1 MVDQRHDVICRLA
14 VAEAATPGRLR
25 TALAHAISPARYAVA
40 GLLVAFAA
48 LLTLPLQAEAQTV
61 ETLVNNLSQSTA
73 GQASVGGDNGIRQAQ
88 KFTVPAGQNYT
99 LADVTIGVG
108 FLGND
113 RIVVTIREGSGTN
126 PPNTALYTLIAPAS
140 PGTGNQVYSAPAD
153 AVLEAGNSYFVM
165 LARAQSTGSG
175 SQIRTTDA
183 NSQSG
188 KTGWTI
194 DDARRE
200 RSGSSWSDDTDALK
214 IRIRGSVF
222 STNAAPIFTDGTST
236 PRDFNETIGD
246 ATVTTASN
254 IGAPVAA
261 TDTDTG
267 DTLSYSFDGGTDDAR
282 FGIITTTGQI
292 QTKIG
297 ENYSYEA
304 KASYAVRVKV
314 EDGNSGS
321 DTIDVTLN
329 VTDQD
334 EAPLRPV
341 APRVK
346 GHNQTTKLVVSMRAP
361 QNTDRPPITEYK
373 IRIHR
378 PGYAWY
384 EFEWVT
390 TKYLTQIVGGASG
403 GRRYGVQY
411 RARNDEGQG
420 PCARGRSPS
429 TSPAEWISFVQS
441 AGRRGLLASRRR
453 FRRTTSGSVL
463 MFSVKPRAR
472 ARGRSCAPRPGC
484 IRVDWR

>member
-14 VAEAATPGRLR
+14 VAEAARPGMAAERLTLTEASPVCVTAR
-25 TALAHAISPARYAVA
+25 IERWSLPRAPDVPMRRRRLPMRRRADGSRASTLIRGTGTGGRAGALARSGRCVAA
-40 GLLVAFAA
+40 GLLLAFAA
-48 LLTLPLQAEAQTV
+48 LVALPSQAEAQTSITQTAGGATWTLTGY
-61 ETLVNNLSQSTA
+61 TLVEQGSTYTFTLTLASGNKPTNEYAGFYLPDTSVNQDKLGTDPNDCTSPEQFCISFSGGLLEGIWNGVQGHDTRQSLLSGTSPHTLTATFKVASDAPDGSTIEFGA
-73 GQASVGGDNGIRQAQ
+73 IKQNGLPRDDGMIITVGDGG
-88 KFTVPAGQNYT
+88 TVP
-99 LADVTIGVG
+99 
-108 FLGND
+108 
-113 RIVVTIREGSGTN
+113 
-126 PPNTALYTLIAPAS
+126 
-140 PGTGNQVYSAPAD
+140 
-153 AVLEAGNSYFVM
+153 
-165 LARAQSTGSG
+165 
-175 SQIRTTDA
+175 
-183 NSQSG
+183 
-188 KTGWTI
+188 
-194 DDARRE
+194 
-200 RSGSSWSDDTDALK
+200 
-214 IRIRGSVF
+214 
-222 STNAAPIFTDGTST
+222 TNAAPIFTDGTST

-341 APRVK
+341 APTVK
-346 GHNQTTKLVVSMRAP
+346 GHNQTTKLVVSMTAP
-361 QNTDRPPITEYK
+361 QNTDRPPITGYK

-378 PGYAWY
+378 PGYVWY

-390 TKYLTQIVGGASG
+390 TKPLMHMAPV
-403 GRRYGVQY
+403 
-411 RARNDEGQG
+411 
-420 PCARGRSPS
+420 RS
-429 TSPAEWISFVQS
+429 TCC
-441 AGRRGLLASRRR
+441 R
-453 FRRTTSGSVL
+453 
-463 MFSVKPRAR
+463 
-472 ARGRSCAPRPGC
+472 
-484 IRVDWR
+484 